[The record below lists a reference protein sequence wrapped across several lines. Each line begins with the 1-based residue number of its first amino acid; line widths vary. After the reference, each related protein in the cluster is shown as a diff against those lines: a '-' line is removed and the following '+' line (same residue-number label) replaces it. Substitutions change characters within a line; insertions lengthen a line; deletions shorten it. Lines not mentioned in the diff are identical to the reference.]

1 MSPGVAGRSVMRVF
15 CTQAAPDD
23 SGLLQT
29 LAERPYLSDST
40 DWADPSGSST
50 SGDRGVAIRVDVDD
64 SRQRIDGFGA
74 SITQASAYLWRHRAR
89 DPDAMMRALFDPVQG
104 IGLSML
110 RQPIGPSDHVT
121 RPYSLLGRLPDRRLH
136 GLDFR
141 QEDAEILPAIHAAA
155 RYASGR
161 GLRVIGSAWS
171 APWWMKTNGSV
182 LGQWR
187 AWPHVTG
194 WLRPSCYGVYARYLS
209 AFLRH
214 YRAQGVD
221 VFGVTPINEPDNPQW
236 HWPSMAMTP
245 RQQARFIARYLAPQL
260 RADRLGDVRIMC
272 WDHNYS
278 TARYP
283 RGSFVETLYA
293 ERGAKMATAGSAW
306 HYYGGSPATMEE
318 IHRRWPDKGI
328 WVTEA
333 SGGDWGPRNWRAA
346 LLSMGGAIV
355 DMLNHWAQSVVLW
368 NIALD
373 ERGGPDY
380 YYRREALGHSL
391 NRGLLTV
398 GADGTYRRN
407 ADYFALG
414 HISKFVPPGSR
425 VVDSQVVGSR
435 TVDPW
440 DSTDARAGAAGLR
453 HVAFRT
459 PDDERVL
466 VLVNAGETAR
476 RLTIEERGR
485 RWTVLLPPSSL
496 NTALWR
502 PDLSPGSVHWG
513 E

>member
-1 MSPGVAGRSVMRVF
+1 
-15 CTQAAPDD
+15 
-23 SGLLQT
+23 
-29 LAERPYLSDST
+29 
-40 DWADPSGSST
+40 
-50 SGDRGVAIRVDVDD
+50 
-64 SRQRIDGFGA
+64 
-74 SITQASAYLWRHRAR
+74 
-89 DPDAMMRALFDPVQG
+89 
-104 IGLSML
+104 
-110 RQPIGPSDHVT
+110 
-121 RPYSLLGRLPDRRLH
+121 
-136 GLDFR
+136 
-141 QEDAEILPAIHAAA
+141 
-155 RYASGR
+155 
-161 GLRVIGSAWS
+161 
-171 APWWMKTNGSV
+171 
-182 LGQWR
+182 
-187 AWPHVTG
+187 
-194 WLRPSCYGVYARYLS
+194 
-209 AFLRH
+209 
-214 YRAQGVD
+214 
-221 VFGVTPINEPDNPQW
+221 
-236 HWPSMAMTP
+236 
-245 RQQARFIARYLAPQL
+245 
-260 RADRLGDVRIMC
+260 
-272 WDHNYS
+272 
-278 TARYP
+278 
-283 RGSFVETLYA
+283 
-293 ERGAKMATAGSAW
+293 MATAGSAW

-391 NRGLLTV
+391 NRGLLAV
-398 GADGTYRRN
+398 GTDGAYRRN
-407 ADYFALG
+407 ADYYALG